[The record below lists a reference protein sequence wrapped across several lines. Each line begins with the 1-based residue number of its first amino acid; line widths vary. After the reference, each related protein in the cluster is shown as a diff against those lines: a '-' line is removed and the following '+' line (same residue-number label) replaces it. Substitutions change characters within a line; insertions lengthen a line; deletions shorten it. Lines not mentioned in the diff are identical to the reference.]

1 MELLGLAHRAAEN
14 LMSCCCLIRFGTA
27 SQLKRLLPPSQI
39 DLAIDGA
46 DEVDAELNLIKGGG

>member
-1 MELLGLAHRAAEN
+1 MEILVLANRAAEN
-14 LMSCCCLIRFGTA
+14 LKSCYCLIRFGTA
-27 SQLKRLLPPSQI
+27 QLKRLLPPSQI